1 MNFER
6 RAKEPNCVCTC
17 SDLYKVDI
25 ASSIELGCED
35 AEEIMYDQ
43 STQFRCGLCRPSIE
57 SMITKARE

>member
-43 STQFRCGLCRPSIE
+43 STHFRCGLSLPIIE
-57 SMITKARE
+57 RMIIKARE